1 MTGDEPPTRE
11 AGSRRFVA
19 GLVGISVFGLILRVA
34 YVLTVTRYDNSHF
47 YDAFYYVGQAGDLAT
62 GHGFQTP
69 VVGGA
74 SALHPPLTALV
85 EVPASWLFGI
95 HGGTVPQ
102 RMTMAVLGAV
112 AVGVI
117 GWLGKVVA
125 GHRVGIIT
133 AVVAALYPNLWIP
146 SGIVMS
152 ETLAILLTALIL
164 IATYRFLRSPGWVNA
179 TLLGVGCGLA
189 ALTRS
194 ELSFFVLLILVP
206 AVVVA
211 RTLSGRARVALA
223 VLGIVVAGVVVSP
236 WVVRNLVTFQKPTTL
251 STGDGGL
258 LLGANCD
265 ATYHGVELGYWSLG
279 CSTAV
284 TPSNDPSVL
293 SARQDHAAFSY
304 MRHHLSRLPVVV
316 AARVG
321 RIWDLYEPFQ
331 TARFDQGEG
340 RPVEASWAGIGA
352 FYLLAPLAIAGFIVL
367 GRQRKT
373 RWPLV
378 MPVVLVTLLAAG
390 AYGIIRFRA
399 PAEVSLVVLA
409 AVALDA
415 GWRHWTSR
423 RAPRSEP
430 DPATLD
436 TAVH

>member
-1 MTGDEPPTRE
+1 MTGADPPTRD

-19 GLVGISVFGLILRVA
+19 ALLGISVVGLVLRVV
-34 YVLTVTRYDNSHF
+34 YVLTVTRYDTRNF
-47 YDAFYYVGQAGDLAT
+47 YDAFYYVGQAGELVA

-69 VVGGA
+69 VVGGV

-85 EVPASWLFGI
+85 EVPATWLFGI

-117 GWLGKVVA
+117 GWLGEVVVSR
-125 GHRVGIIT
+125 RVGIIA
-133 AVVAALYPNLWIP
+133 AVLAALYPNLWIP

-152 ETLAILLTALIL
+152 ETLAILFTALIL
-164 IATYRFLRSPGWVNA
+164 LATYRFLRSPSWVSA

-206 AVVVA
+206 AVVIT
-211 RTLSGRARVALA
+211 RSRSGRARVGLA

-251 STGDGGL
+251 STGDSGL

-265 ATYHGVELGYWSLG
+265 ATYHGPELGYWSLG

-284 TPSNDPSVL
+284 PPSTDPSVL
-293 SARQDHAAFSY
+293 SARQDHAALTY
-304 MRHHLSRLPVVV
+304 MRDHLGRLPVVV

-331 TARFDQGEG
+331 TARFDRVEG

-352 FYLLAPLAIAGFIVL
+352 FYLLAPLAIVGFVVL
-367 GRQRKT
+367 GRQRRT

-399 PAEVSLVVLA
+399 PAEVSIVVLA

-415 GWRHWTSR
+415 GWRHWSSR
-423 RAPRSEP
+423 RAPNSG
-430 DPATLD
+430 
-436 TAVH
+436 